1 MDLDRRHRH
10 GPRHDGRDV
19 ADSCRA
25 ARACVCPRPG
35 PGGDGLSVGAAALL
49 AVTLLLAASPA
60 AHATTQQ
67 EVEEALTCQCG
78 CGLTVHACNHLQCGS
93 GEPMKKEINERL
105 AAGETEQTILEA
117 FRARYG
123 EKVLSSPTFHGFN
136 WLAWITPF
144 AAVLA
149 GALVLALTIRRWGA
163 QATRPA
169 PVVPP
174 PADAD
179 GGLRARLARELAE
192 FDAE

>member
-1 MDLDRRHRH
+1 MSGAGLAL
-10 GPRHDGRDV
+10 V
-19 ADSCRA
+19 SLLVV
-25 ARACVCPRPG
+25 ARAV
-35 PGGDGLSVGAAALL
+35 AA
-49 AVTLLLAASPA
+49 
-60 AHATTQQ
+60 TQQ

-136 WLAWITPF
+136 WLAWIIPF
-144 AAVLA
+144 AAVAAGGLGLA
-149 GALVLALTIRRWGA
+149 VAIGRWGA
-163 QATRPA
+163 RSTTAAPA
-169 PVVPP
+169 APE
-174 PADAD
+174 ASGA
-179 GGLRARLARELAE
+179 LRERLARELAE